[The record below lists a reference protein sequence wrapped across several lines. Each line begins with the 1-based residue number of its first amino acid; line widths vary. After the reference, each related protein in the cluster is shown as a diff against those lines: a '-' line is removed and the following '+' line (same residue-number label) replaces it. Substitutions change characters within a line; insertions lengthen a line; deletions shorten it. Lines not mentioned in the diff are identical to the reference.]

1 MTSQANYFYFLLDS
15 WRNKKTPTYKK
26 PSTAE
31 FIQDNIQKHFWDCN
45 INVKPYTNIFNY
57 KNFNYLCPDRTV
69 NKHWSYNVKKKTQKV
84 RYTE

>member
-1 MTSQANYFYFLLDS
+1 MLRSGRWGQRGGKRGESTVRVGQVETVKEKN
-15 WRNKKTPTYKK
+15 

-57 KNFNYLCPDRTV
+57 KNFNYLCPDRT
-69 NKHWSYNVKKKTQKV
+69 NGK
-84 RYTE
+84 